1 MKKLLGFLTIGITL
15 LIACNKQDFQELEPR
30 EWKLVW
36 SDEFAADSLVSP
48 DSEKW
53 TFDIG
58 NGIDGW
64 GNQELQSY
72 TDSPDNVSHDGNGN
86 MIIRAIQNGTSFTSG
101 RIKTQGLYSQKY
113 GRIEA
118 RLKTP
123 YGPGLWPAFWLLG
136 DNITTNPWPQ
146 CGEIDIME
154 LRGQQPHII
163 YSTIHGPGYSGGGG
177 ISKGYALE
185 NGRYDT
191 KFHLFAAEWDEDKID
206 FFVDDFLYHRI
217 EREDVPGAWVFDQPF
232 FIIMNV
238 AVGGNYVGFPTSQT
252 PFPQEMVVDYVRVYD
267 RVN

>member
-1 MKKLLGFLTIGITL
+1 
-15 LIACNKQDFQELEPR
+15 
-30 EWKLVW
+30 
-36 SDEFAADSLVSP
+36 
-48 DSEKW
+48 
-53 TFDIG
+53 
-58 NGIDGW
+58 
-64 GNQELQSY
+64 
-72 TDSPDNVSHDGNGN
+72 
-86 MIIRAIQNGTSFTSG
+86 
-101 RIKTQGLYSQKY
+101 
-113 GRIEA
+113 
-118 RLKTP
+118 
-123 YGPGLWPAFWLLG
+123 
-136 DNITTNPWPQ
+136 
-146 CGEIDIME
+146 ME

-252 PFPQEMVVDYVRVYD
+252 PFPQEMVWIM
-267 RVN
+267 

>member
-136 DNITTNPWPQ
+136 DNITTNPMATVW
-146 CGEIDIME
+146 
-154 LRGQQPHII
+154 
-163 YSTIHGPGYSGGGG
+163 
-177 ISKGYALE
+177 
-185 NGRYDT
+185 
-191 KFHLFAAEWDEDKID
+191 
-206 FFVDDFLYHRI
+206 
-217 EREDVPGAWVFDQPF
+217 
-232 FIIMNV
+232 
-238 AVGGNYVGFPTSQT
+238 
-252 PFPQEMVVDYVRVYD
+252 
-267 RVN
+267 